1 MALFKINKGL
11 AENLAKNMPYAKE
24 GFAYFTKDDGKFY
37 IDIAGDGTTT
47 EAVVNVNRIPLNAAK
62 ADVATM
68 IQATAMATDDNK
80 VYPILAFNITDSTK
94 NLVEAKYSQI
104 GIKNGTLVIP
114 NLDDKDEVLI
124 SNEGGGRG
132 IVIEKL
138 KGPVVS
144 GYSAGI
150 EIINETP
157 AYGIEI
163 KSGPGIK
170 VAQDPTENLELATKQ
185 YVDNKAPKD
194 HNHDT
199 TYKKIQ
205 TAVPSP
211 KASNTDIS
219 FIDTVSQD
227 TQGKITA
234 TKKTVRDASA
244 SQSGVVSTGTQTFA
258 GEKTL
263 NNKTH
268 FSKGFDL
275 KTDSGNAQFNAN
287 TVSVSSG
294 TDYVDLYASTV
305 GGGNGNKA
313 RPLVLNA
320 NANGSGNVGI
330 GITQPTEKLEVDGN
344 VKAIQFKGNADT
356 ADKWK
361 TARKLTIGSTEKDV
375 DGSADVNWSLD
386 EIGAAAKKHTHTKS
400 DITDFAHAHDDRYY
414 TENEINDKL
423 KAINDKIGALL
434 GANDAL
440 VFKGIIDGKHP
451 LPTANYEVG
460 HTYRVNEAGTYAGQ
474 KCEQGDLIICIA
486 DALSTSTPHWT
497 VAQTNIDG
505 AVIGPA
511 NATGDNIVLFNG
523 ATGKS
528 IKDSGKKLSDFAP
541 SKHDHIITATAKND
555 GVVVLTGT
563 SGTNAV
569 TYEATHTK
577 KGPNTTANTV
587 KGPAEDVS
595 ISGAGKSGS
604 IVIPKVTVDT
614 YGHTTGLTEQ
624 TLTITLPN
632 DTHHQSSTVITNNTA
647 GITNEVSENGKTYL
661 NHIENGVVRSAH
673 KIVGAGSTKVSSD
686 GDGVLTITSK
696 DTVYSHPTTPGNIHL
711 PAGGKVGDV
720 LLCAGDDTGAGKW
733 GIDPNIKTAIDNLDV
748 DEAGGEGKYIQ
759 AIKQVDG
766 KIVATAETIDTTLS
780 ASSTKPVQNKAV
792 NDALSKKVNT
802 TTFNS
807 HTGNMTMHITDG
819 ERIKWNAAYT
829 HSQSAHAPA
838 NAEKN
843 QNAFSNIQLNTDTT
857 NIIKADNATDTLTL
871 KSGSNIQITG
881 DVDTDTITI
890 SATDTK
896 YNNATTSAPGLM
908 SAKDKEKLDSIT
920 SGANNYSHPTFTK
933 NDAAAVKVGN
943 DEHGHVV
950 LGSALTK
957 SDVGL
962 SNVGNF
968 LAVSTAAKQN
978 LTEDQKSNA
987 RANIGAGTS
996 SLTIGTGATN
1006 AAAGNHTHKYAGS
1019 ASAGGP
1025 ANSTKGTLTL
1035 KAGENIQTFN
1045 GSGDKTFTIT
1055 ASDLGLSTAMHFI
1068 GIATKGP
1075 IADNFDPGI
1084 ANYDFTN
1091 AQTGDVI
1098 ISKDGDQEYVLIIK
1112 TDANNNPV
1120 YHWELLGPNGS
1131 YAISDHK
1138 HSSADINSMTGYAKG
1153 TAKAP
1158 ITTEDT
1164 LNTAIGKLEY
1174 KVDNKVDQISGKGLS
1189 TNDFTNAYKQ
1199 KLDGIETGAQKNQNT
1214 FSNITIDKKTISA
1227 DSITDT
1233 LTLVAGSNITLT
1245 PDVNNDKITITSTN
1259 TDTKVTAVGNHYT
1272 PVEDS
1277 NATLSADA
1285 SSTTVATWGATNL
1298 VTGVNLQ
1305 RDAKGHVTGV
1315 TVDSIKMPTNPNTN
1329 THYTS
1334 KNIIGGSATAT
1345 ANAAATNGNVYLN
1358 HLEENA
1364 VKSAHKIIGAGATT
1378 VTSDGNGNI
1387 TITSKN
1393 DNTWKANTSSS
1404 DGYVA
1409 SGANQKN
1416 KVWKTD
1422 EKGNPGW
1429 RDDAGTNAV
1438 TGPNSSTVNAV
1449 PTFADATGKVIKDNS
1464 TVTIGDTGLFTAPY
1478 IATGT
1483 DKTHY
1488 FQSRKFRG
1496 EGNAD
1501 TYYHAIDFGYSGH
1514 NQVDFHEYGGIWNF
1528 YENTKGTAADGK
1540 LVASIKPD
1548 GFHGNLNG
1556 NATSADK
1563 VNNNL
1568 VIKLNSGTTEGTNQF
1583 TYNGSATKNINITPA
1598 NIGAAS
1604 SSHNHDSNYIKKSGD
1619 TMTGDLKF
1627 QKTNSDGTTS
1637 ITATIGAI
1645 TGYITGTWLQTTNVG
1660 NKAGD
1665 FATIDS
1671 SGWIYKRT
1679 AAQARQDMGLSTA
1692 MHFIGKATVD
1702 IADGSTVDP
1711 KITGY
1716 TTKTAGD
1723 VIIDKNNS
1731 YEYVWTLENK
1741 WERLGPDGSYSVVGH
1756 NHDDKYVIKSGD
1768 VMSGTLRVSEN
1779 GIGSDLNCDG
1789 VSLANNSIL
1798 LCSGGYEDY
1807 EYFQLGGTSQR
1818 PDIFIDRP
1826 GNPITSTSSL
1836 PRDENIPSEA
1846 PALSIR
1852 GNNLQNGFTFYI
1864 DKLIDPENSLDTGMG
1879 KIWLRSLTN
1888 QAVQLKG
1895 ICGPTEDEDAAN
1907 KYYVD
1912 NQISTKN
1919 TNLMGIVSRTYVKK
1933 SGDTMTGDLTLNK
1946 KLIAN
1951 NLIVLKNGQT
1961 YGTSAPTSGTTGQ
1974 LFFAQDTSD
1983 SDYLP
1988 LTGGTL
1994 SGNLTLNEK
2003 LLITNKMYGTTKPNN
2018 PVEGQIFF
2026 QENDGSLTLPAGG
2039 TAGQYLVKNSSNDSD
2054 ASWKSLPA
2062 LNYLPLSGGT
2072 LTGNLIISRSDTNDA
2087 TVRVT
2092 NSKGSIGL
2100 LSSTNR
2106 GLYDYTKSKWLIYTD
2121 GTKAS
2126 TSYALYGA
2134 VWNDYAEFRE
2144 GDTIDAGRCVVEVG
2158 DDTLITSTERL
2169 MPGANITSDT
2179 FGFAIGETEQ
2189 AKTPI
2194 AVSGRV
2200 LAYPYESR
2208 EEFKKNVGRP
2218 VCSGPNGTVSI
2229 MTDEEYRN
2237 KGYCAIGTI
2246 SAVPDYEEWGTGKVK
2261 VNGRVW
2267 IKV

>member
-11 AENLAKNMPYAKE
+11 ATNLAKNMPYAKE

-37 IDIAGDGTTT
+37 IDIDGDGTTT
-47 EAVVNVNRIPLNAAK
+47 KAEINVNRIPLNAAK
-62 ADVATM
+62 ADIATM
-68 IQATAMATDDNK
+68 IQATAMATDDSK

-114 NLDDKDEVLI
+114 SVEDKDEILI
-124 SNEGGGRG
+124 SNEGLGRG
-132 IVIEKL
+132 IVIDN
-138 KGPVVS
+138 KGTNN
-144 GYSAGI
+144 AI
-150 EIINETP
+150 EILN
-157 AYGIEI
+157 G
-163 KSGPGIK
+163 KGIK
-170 VAQDPTENLELATKQ
+170 VAQDPTENLELTTKQ
-185 YVDNKAPKD
+185 YVDNKLANKSNTG
-194 HNHDT
+194 HNHDA

-275 KTDSGNAQFNAN
+275 KTDNGNAQFNAN
-287 TVSVSSG
+287 TVSVNSG

-361 TARKLTIGSTEKDV
+361 TTRKLTIGSTGKDV
-375 DGSADVNWSLD
+375 DGSADINWSLD

-460 HTYRVNEAGTYAGQ
+460 HTYRVNETGTYAGQ

-486 DALSTSTPHWT
+486 DALSTSMPHWT

-569 TYEATHTK
+569 TYEATHAK
-577 KGPNTTANTV
+577 KGPNTTDNTV

-604 IVIPKVTVDT
+604 IVIPKITVDA

-632 DTHHQSSTVITNNTA
+632 DTHHQSSTVITDNTA
-647 GITNEVSENGKTYL
+647 GTTNKASGNGKTYL
-661 NHIENGVVRSAH
+661 NHIENGVVRSTH
-673 KIVGAGSTKVSSD
+673 KIVGAGSTTVSSD

-711 PAGGKVGDV
+711 PAGGKIGDV

-766 KIVATAETIDTTLS
+766 KIIATAEIIDTTLS

-843 QNAFSNIQLNTDTT
+843 QNAFSNIQLNSDTK
-857 NIIKADNATDTLTL
+857 NIIKANNATDTMIL
-871 KSGSNIQITG
+871 KSGDNIQITG

-890 SATDTK
+890 NATDTK
-896 YNNATTSAPGLM
+896 YSDATTSAPGLM
-908 SAKDKEKLDSIT
+908 SAKDKEKLDGIASN
-920 SGANNYSHPTFTK
+920 ANNYSHPTTTEHE
-933 NDAAAVKVGN
+933 AAAVKVGN

-968 LAVSTAAKQN
+968 LAVSTAANQGLKD
-978 LTEDQKSNA
+978 TQKSNA

-996 SLTIGTGATN
+996 SLVIGTGEN
-1006 AAAGNHTHKYAGS
+1006 DAAAGNHTHKYAGS

-1035 KAGENIQTFN
+1035 KAGKNTQTFN
-1045 GSGDKTFTIT
+1045 GSEDKTFTIT
-1055 ASDLGLSTAMHFI
+1055 AGDLGLSTAMHFI
-1068 GIATKGP
+1068 GVATVDP
-1075 IADNFDPGI
+1075 INKDTDPTINGYKL
-1084 ANYDFTN
+1084 ATGN
-1091 AQTGDVI
+1091 AGDVI
-1098 ISKDGDQEYVLIIK
+1098 ISKDGTKEYVLVIE
-1112 TDANNNPV
+1112 NNIRR
-1120 YHWELLGPNGS
+1120 WELLGPNGS

-1138 HSSADINSMTGYAKG
+1138 HSSADITSMAGYSKG
-1153 TAKAP
+1153 NAKAP
-1158 ITTEDT
+1158 ITTNDT

-1174 KVDNKVDQISGKGLS
+1174 KVDELN
-1189 TNDFTNAYKQ
+1189 
-1199 KLDGIETGAQKNQNT
+1199 GAQKNQNA
-1214 FSNITIDKKTISA
+1214 FSNITIGEKTISA
-1227 DSITDT
+1227 DTTTDT

-1245 PDVNNDKITITSTN
+1245 PDVNNDKITIAATN

-1277 NATLSADA
+1277 KAILSADA
-1285 SSTTVATWGATNL
+1285 SSTTAATWNTTSL

-1315 TVDSIKMPTNPNTN
+1315 TVDSIKMPANPN
-1329 THYTS
+1329 
-1334 KNIIGGSATAT
+1334 I
-1345 ANAAATNGNVYLN
+1345 
-1358 HLEENA
+1358 
-1364 VKSAHKIIGAGATT
+1364 
-1378 VTSDGNGNI
+1378 
-1387 TITSKN
+1387 
-1393 DNTWKANTSSS
+1393 
-1404 DGYVA
+1404 
-1409 SGANQKN
+1409 
-1416 KVWKTD
+1416 
-1422 EKGNPGW
+1422 
-1429 RDDAGTNAV
+1429 NAV

-1449 PTFADATGKVIKDNS
+1449 PTFADATGKVIKNNS
-1464 TVTIGDTGLFTAPY
+1464 TVTINDTGLFTAPY

-1540 LVASIKPD
+1540 LVASIKSD

-1583 TYNGSATKNINITPA
+1583 TYNGSAVKNINITPA

-1604 SSHNHDSNYIKKSGD
+1604 SSHNHD
-1619 TMTGDLKF
+1619 
-1627 QKTNSDGTTS
+1627 TN
-1637 ITATIGAI
+1637 
-1645 TGYITGTWLQTTNVG
+1645 
-1660 NKAGD
+1660 
-1665 FATIDS
+1665 
-1671 SGWIYKRT
+1671 
-1679 AAQARQDMGLSTA
+1679 
-1692 MHFIGKATVD
+1692 
-1702 IADGSTVDP
+1702 
-1711 KITGY
+1711 
-1716 TTKTAGD
+1716 
-1723 VIIDKNNS
+1723 
-1731 YEYVWTLENK
+1731 
-1741 WERLGPDGSYSVVGH
+1741 
-1756 NHDDKYVIKSGD
+1756 
-1768 VMSGTLRVSEN
+1768 
-1779 GIGSDLNCDG
+1779 
-1789 VSLANNSIL
+1789 
-1798 LCSGGYEDY
+1798 
-1807 EYFQLGGTSQR
+1807 
-1818 PDIFIDRP
+1818 
-1826 GNPITSTSSL
+1826 
-1836 PRDENIPSEA
+1836 
-1846 PALSIR
+1846 
-1852 GNNLQNGFTFYI
+1852 
-1864 DKLIDPENSLDTGMG
+1864 
-1879 KIWLRSLTN
+1879 
-1888 QAVQLKG
+1888 
-1895 ICGPTEDEDAAN
+1895 
-1907 KYYVD
+1907 
-1912 NQISTKN
+1912 
-1919 TNLMGIVSRTYVKK
+1919 YVKK
-1933 SGDTMTGDLTLNK
+1933 SGDTMTGDLILNK

-1951 NLIVLKNGQT
+1951 NLIVLKDGQT
-1961 YGTSAPTSGTTGQ
+1961 YGTSAPTSGTSGQ

-2003 LLITNKMYGTTKPNN
+2003 LLITNKMYGATKPSN

-2054 ASWKSLPA
+2054 ASWKNLPA

-2072 LTGNLIISRSDTNDA
+2072 LTGNLTIQQSSTNDA
-2087 TVRVT
+2087 TVRST

-2144 GDTIDAGRCVVEVG
+2144 GDTIEAGRCVIEVG
-2158 DDTLITSTERL
+2158 DDTLITSTER
-2169 MPGANITSDT
+2169 MIPGANITSDT

-2208 EEFKKNVGRP
+2208 EEFKKNIGRP

-2261 VNGRVW
+2261 VNRRVW

>member
-11 AENLAKNMPYAKE
+11 ATNLAKNMPYAKE

-37 IDIAGDGTTT
+37 IDIDGDGTTT
-47 EAVVNVNRIPLNAAK
+47 KAEINVNRIPLNAAK
-62 ADVATM
+62 ADIATM
-68 IQATAMATDDNK
+68 IQATAMATDDSK

-114 NLDDKDEVLI
+114 SVEDKDEILI
-124 SNEGGGRG
+124 SNEGLGRG
-132 IVIEKL
+132 IVIDN
-138 KGPVVS
+138 KGTNN
-144 GYSAGI
+144 AI
-150 EIINETP
+150 EILN
-157 AYGIEI
+157 G
-163 KSGPGIK
+163 KGIK
-170 VAQDPTENLELATKQ
+170 VAQDPTENLELTTKQ
-185 YVDNKAPKD
+185 YVDNQNVVLELNMAGSTYWTDQTSYDFTLSAKAQAAYSRLIEAIEKGYIPIVII
-194 HNHDT
+194 HDIDN
-199 TYKKIQ
+199 TYIYKY
-205 TAVPSP
+205 
-211 KASNTDIS
+211 S
-219 FIDTVSQD
+219 FTQNLILAALLVFTVEIPLSQD
-227 TQGKITA
+227 GNHMG
-234 TKKTVRDASA
+234 RDFIAF
-244 SQSGVVSTGTQTFA
+244 QS
-258 GEKTL
+258 
-263 NNKTH
+263 
-268 FSKGFDL
+268 
-275 KTDSGNAQFNAN
+275 
-287 TVSVSSG
+287 
-294 TDYVDLYASTV
+294 
-305 GGGNGNKA
+305 
-313 RPLVLNA
+313 
-320 NANGSGNVGI
+320 NGSGSTLTVQRLNK
-330 GITQPTEKLEVDGN
+330 PLEYIPGDGKVN
-344 VKAIQFKGNADT
+344 QILSVSNNGQATWLDIPSIEDLGGAT
-356 ADKWK
+356 
-361 TARKLTIGSTEKDV
+361 KD
-375 DGSADVNWSLD
+375 
-386 EIGAAAKKHTHTKS
+386 HT
-400 DITDFAHAHDDRYY
+400 HDDRYY

-569 TYEATHTK
+569 TYEATHAK

-661 NHIENGVVRSAH
+661 NHIENGVVRSTH

-720 LLCAGDDTGAGKW
+720 LLCADDDTGAGKW

-748 DEAGGEGKYIQ
+748 DEAGGGGKYIQ

-843 QNAFSNIQLNTDTT
+843 QNAFSNIQLNSDTK
-857 NIIKADNATDTLTL
+857 NIIKANNATDTMIL
-871 KSGSNIQITG
+871 KSGDNIQITG

-890 SATDTK
+890 NATDTK
-896 YNNATTSAPGLM
+896 YSDATTSAPGLM
-908 SAKDKEKLDSIT
+908 SAKDKEKLDGIASK
-920 SGANNYSHPTFTK
+920 ANNYSHPTTTEHE
-933 NDAAAVKVGN
+933 AAAVKVGN

-1006 AAAGNHTHKYAGS
+1006 AAAGDHTHKYAGS

-1068 GIATKGP
+1068 GIATVDP
-1075 IADNFDPGI
+1075 INKDTDPTINGYKF
-1084 ANYDFTN
+1084 ATGN
-1091 AQTGDVI
+1091 AGDVI
-1098 ISKDGDQEYVLIIK
+1098 ISKDGTKEYVLVIE
-1112 TDANNNPV
+1112 NNIRR
-1120 YHWELLGPNGS
+1120 WELLGPNGS

-1138 HSSADINSMTGYAKG
+1138 HSSADTTSMAGYSKG
-1153 TAKAP
+1153 TAKAS
-1158 ITTEDT
+1158 ITTGDT

-1174 KVDNKVDQISGKGLS
+1174 KVDE
-1189 TNDFTNAYKQ
+1189 
-1199 KLDGIETGAQKNQNT
+1199 LDGAQKNQNA
-1214 FSNITIDKKTISA
+1214 FSNITIDEKTISA
-1227 DSITDT
+1227 DTTTDT
-1233 LTLVAGSNITLT
+1233 LTLVAGNNIILT
-1245 PDVNNDKITITSTN
+1245 PDVNNDKITIASTN

-1277 NATLSADA
+1277 KATLSADA

-1315 TVDSIKMPTNPNTN
+1315 TVDSIKMPANPN
-1329 THYTS
+1329 
-1334 KNIIGGSATAT
+1334 I
-1345 ANAAATNGNVYLN
+1345 
-1358 HLEENA
+1358 
-1364 VKSAHKIIGAGATT
+1364 
-1378 VTSDGNGNI
+1378 
-1387 TITSKN
+1387 
-1393 DNTWKANTSSS
+1393 
-1404 DGYVA
+1404 
-1409 SGANQKN
+1409 
-1416 KVWKTD
+1416 
-1422 EKGNPGW
+1422 
-1429 RDDAGTNAV
+1429 NAV

-1449 PTFADATGKVIKDNS
+1449 PTFADTTGKVIKNNS
-1464 TVTIGDTGLFTAPY
+1464 TVTIDNTGLFTAPY

-1540 LVASIKPD
+1540 LVASIKSD

-1556 NATSADK
+1556 NATSANK

-1583 TYNGSATKNINITPA
+1583 TYDGSATKNINITPA

-1604 SSHNHDSNYIKKSGD
+1604 SSHDHDNVYVKKAGD
-1619 TMTGDLKF
+1619 TITGDIKF
-1627 QKTNSDGTTS
+1627 QKTNTDGTTS
-1637 ITATIGAI
+1637 TTATIGAA
-1645 TGYITGTWLQTTNVG
+1645 TGYITGTWLQTTSVG
-1660 NKAGD
+1660 NKVGD

-1702 IADGSTVDP
+1702 ITDDSTADP

-1756 NHDDKYVIKSGD
+1756 THDYLPLSGGILTGD
-1768 VMSGTLRVSEN
+1768 LQFADSSNNNCIRLGAAGYSDYELIE
-1779 GIGSDLNCDG
+1779 IGSSTNRP
-1789 VSLANNSIL
+1789 NIWI
-1798 LCSGGYEDY
+1798 
-1807 EYFQLGGTSQR
+1807 QR
-1818 PDIFIDRP
+1818 PGSSWNID
-1826 GNPITSTSSL
+1826 N
-1836 PRDENIPSEA
+1836 PRDTNLPSDA
-1846 PALSIR
+1846 PALSISDQTNDTGHGLNR
-1852 GNNLQNGFTFYI
+1852 LTFYI
-1864 DKLIDPENSLDTGMG
+1864 SKHFLENGTETGFG
-1879 KIWLRSLTN
+1879 RLWLRSYGN
-1888 QAVQLKG
+1888 REVQLKG
-1895 ICGPTEDEDAAN
+1895 VYTPEEDTDAAN

-1912 NQISTKN
+1912 DQISTKN
-1919 TNLMGIVSRTYVKK
+1919 TSLKNSILGTVSSTYVKK

-1951 NLIVLKNGQT
+1951 NLIVLKDGQT
-1961 YGTSAPTSGTTGQ
+1961 YGTSAPTSGTSGQ

-2003 LLITNKMYGTTKPNN
+2003 LLITNKMYGATKPSN

-2054 ASWKSLPA
+2054 ASWKSFPP

-2072 LTGNLIISRSDTNDA
+2072 LTGNLTVSHSDTNDA
-2087 TVRVT
+2087 SVRVT

-2144 GDTIDAGRCVVEVG
+2144 GDTIEAGRCVIEVG
-2158 DDTLITSTERL
+2158 DDTLITSTERM

-2194 AVSGRV
+2194 AVSGRA

-2208 EEFKKNVGRP
+2208 EEFKKNIGRP

-2261 VNGRVW
+2261 VNGRIW